1 METKMNMDESG
12 EMTMTCVC
20 VTEVSSIVLIPSTS
34 TVVVNSNTTTTLS
47 DGVVLAGESSSV
59 NFLLPEGSTLVADI
73 LALVPEEEP
82 MEM

>member
-1 METKMNMDESG
+1 MEA
-12 EMTMTCVC
+12 MTMTCVC

>member
-1 METKMNMDESG
+1 METKMNMDESS

-20 VTEVSSIVLIPSTS
+20 VTEVSSIVLIPSS
-34 TVVVNSNTTTTLS
+34 NKVVVNSNTTTTLS
-47 DGVVLAGESSSV
+47 TGEVLGGESSSV

>member
-1 METKMNMDESG
+1 MEA
-12 EMTMTCVC
+12 MTMTCVC

-82 MEM
+82 MES